1 MSRWYTHESNHPI
14 AKLLKSK
21 GYSEFEYGGSQFQ
34 NEYSGWWV
42 ESSIHRHLDG
52 VWLGQT
58 LKDSIFT
65 LKNTNRIPLNEK

>member
-1 MSRWYTHESNHPI
+1 MSKWYTQDSNHSI
-14 AKLLKSK
+14 AKLLKMK
-21 GYSEFEYGGSQFQ
+21 GYTEFEYGGSQFH

-42 ESSIHRHLDG
+42 ESLLHRQLNG